1 MVEHAVRDFQ
11 SALQQLNATSGK
23 PASFGC
29 SANCQICA
37 QLVLENNSPVQT
49 GAGSLWSQRPTLYFD
64 FDELDEEEIGRPPVA
79 ATMASERQA
88 TSTRRLF
95 EGTVT
100 LQIVAAMTGVQVC
113 SLVNTALSCTIWDV
127 KERIERKE
135 GTKLSAQKLLC
146 ANGQV
151 AHDDAIL
158 ADVVDHGQ
166 PELSLVRSPPVWAG
180 LLASIAAGEV
190 QLEELDEGARSDRAI
205 VLAAVHASQGR
216 ALAHASPTL
225 RGDKEMVTEAVK
237 RNGLSLRHA
246 SSSLRADRDIVL
258 TAIREC
264 PLALEFAGDALRKDH
279 DFIVNAVRVS
289 ARAAGC
295 VTEAIAG
302 PCLSR
307 AHCDY
312 GDANG
317 SYYGVPTAGMHSS
330 HGEDSGKNGRARK
343 VKKRS
348 WTVELQDLAETS
360 GWAQNEIATE
370 GGVAVVGFFSKQS
383 LMLGMLPF
391 VS

>member
-1 MVEHAVRDFQ
+1 MVEHAARDFQ

-23 PASFGC
+23 RASFGC
-29 SANCQICA
+29 TANCQICA
-37 QLVLENNSPVQT
+37 QLVLENNSPAQT
-49 GAGSLWSQRPTLYFD
+49 GAASLWSQKPTLYFD
-64 FDELDEEEIGRPPVA
+64 FDELDEEEIGRPPMA
-79 ATMASERQA
+79 AAVPSEGQA
-88 TSTRRLF
+88 TSMRRLF

-100 LQIVAAMTGVQVC
+100 LQIVAAMTGGEVC
-113 SLVNTALSCTIWDV
+113 SLANTSLNGTIWDV

-158 ADVVDHGQ
+158 ADVVDHTQ

-180 LLASIAAGEV
+180 LLANIAAGEV

-246 SSSLRADRDIVL
+246 SSSLRADRDVVL

-264 PLALEFAGDALRKDH
+264 PLALEFASDALRNDH

-295 VTEAIAG
+295 VTEAPGHA
-302 PCLSR
+302 C
-307 AHCDY
+307 
-312 GDANG
+312 
-317 SYYGVPTAGMHSS
+317 V
-330 HGEDSGKNGRARK
+330 
-343 VKKRS
+343 
-348 WTVELQDLAETS
+348 
-360 GWAQNEIATE
+360 
-370 GGVAVVGFFSKQS
+370 S
-383 LMLGMLPF
+383 LGAL
-391 VS
+391 